1 MIKYKR
7 VNDMTGQ
14 CSPQIFSSK
23 KNYASRI
30 KYKEVNSMTV
40 EYLPHALHIISNK

>member
-14 CSPQIFSSK
+14 CLPQIFSSK

-40 EYLPHALHIISNK
+40 EYLPHALHIINNK